1 MIRIID
7 LKTMKEAPPPAY
19 SVLCLGNFDGVH
31 IGHRALIMET
41 SRQKERLCCYH
52 GLASGAWLFEVPP
65 SFSRAESGSPQL
77 TSLNE
82 KLTLFASLGLD
93 YAFLADFDKLRNLE
107 PSEFVNE
114 VLKKQCRCVY
124 TVCGFNFRFA
134 RHAMADALTLQNL
147 MDGNTKILDCVTQDG
162 APVSSSTIRTL
173 LANGESMK
181 ANKMLGRPY
190 SLSAPVLHGKAL
202 GKTIGIPTVNQ
213 TFDAHTMRPKGGIYV
228 SRTWIGGVAFPSV
241 SNIGT
246 RPSFDD
252 GDFIN
257 CETHIIGYEG
267 DLYGSTVT
275 VEFFERLRS
284 EIRFPNTDALR
295 AQLGEDI
302 ANAINFF
309 GTREGEEL

>member
-1 MIRIID
+1 
-7 LKTMKEAPPPAY
+7 MKEAPPPAY

-52 GLASGAWLFEVPP
+52 GIAGGAWLFEVPP
-65 SFSRAESGSPQL
+65 SFSLTESGAPQL

-82 KLTLFASLGLD
+82 KLVLFASLGLD
-93 YAFLADFDKLRNLE
+93 YAFLANFDKLRDLE
-107 PSEFVNE
+107 PAEFVE
-114 VLKKQCRCVY
+114 EILKKQCRCVY

-134 RHAMADALTLQNL
+134 KHAMADATVLQKL
-147 MDGNTKILDCVTQDG
+147 MDGNATILDCIMQDG
-162 APVSSSTIRTL
+162 KPVSSSAIRAL
-173 LANGESMK
+173 LANSELPK

-190 SLSAPVLHGKAL
+190 SLTAPVLHGKAL

-213 TFDAHTMRPKGGIYV
+213 MFDTHTMRPEGGIYV
-228 SRTWIGGVAFPSV
+228 SRTWVGGTAFPSV

-257 CETHIIGYEG
+257 CETHIIGYDG
-267 DLYGSTVT
+267 DLYGTEVT

-284 EIRFPNTDALR
+284 EIRFPNTEALR
-295 AQLGEDI
+295 AQLREDI

-309 GTREGEEL
+309 ETREDEEL